1 MESPRVEFGKEFVGY
16 NKGMASRPSAAQRQA
31 VKNFSNLTRTNEKI
45 AIACLSRVGYNIEA
59 AIEHYY
65 QNQHHY
71 VDQQQGGNDDTRIKK
86 LFERYANDPKD
97 NLPDKIGPNGIF
109 RLLNDLRLDS
119 EDRKVLI
126 MAFKMGAEVMCEF
139 SWAEW
144 KKGMQD
150 MRVDSVDSLR
160 SRLDEIDEGLR
171 ESSQFKPLYQ
181 FTFTYGKNAGQR
193 NLELGTAVVYW
204 KILFK
209 DQFALLSLWEEF
221 MTTEYCKPVTKDT
234 WNLLFDF
241 ATSIKSD
248 FSNYDEEGAWPVVL
262 DNFVGWAR
270 ARQSGEKMQS

>member
-1 MESPRVEFGKEFVGY
+1 MSG
-16 NKGMASRPSAAQRQA
+16 RPTPAHKQA
-31 VKNFSNLTRTNEKI
+31 IKSFCNLTRTSEKI
-45 AIACLSRVGYNIEA
+45 ATACLSRVGFNIEA

-71 VDQQQGGNDDTRIKK
+71 VDPQQGTNDDTRVKK
-86 LFERYANDPKD
+86 LFERYANHPEDK
-97 NLPDKIGPNGIF
+97 LPDKIGPNGIS
-109 RLLNDLRLDS
+109 RLLNDLRLDA

-126 MAFKMGAEVMCEF
+126 LAFKMGAEIMCEF

-150 MRVDSVDSLR
+150 MRVDSVDALR
-160 SRLDEIDEGLR
+160 HRLDEMDEGLR

-193 NLELGTAVVYW
+193 NLELSTALVYW

-209 DQFALLSLWEEF
+209 DQFVLLPLWEEF
-221 MTTEYCKPVTKDT
+221 MTTEYGKAVTKDT

-241 ATSIKSD
+241 ATSIKPD
-248 FSNYDEEGAWPVVL
+248 LSNYDEEGAWPVVL
-262 DNFVGWAR
+262 DNFVNWAR
-270 ARQSGEKMQS
+270 SRHNGEKMQS